1 MSDLVQPAVAFLATI
16 LLIVVLRP
24 VALRIGL
31 IDRPNARKA
40 HSGEIPL
47 IGGLAIFFA
56 ILISLVGSAW
66 WGGHTLA
73 ESGILSFMVAT
84 GVLVLVGALDDMR
97 GLSPAIRFPVQ
108 IVASLIMVYGAGV
121 ILQDLGALTWSGDAL
136 SLGWLAVPFT
146 VFVSVGMI
154 NAINMADGLDGLSG
168 NLTLVLLAGLGV
180 ANSIWGDTGHL
191 EMLNIV
197 SGAVAGFLV
206 FNQRN
211 FWLNKAWVFL
221 GDAGS
226 MMLGLALAWAA
237 IDLADV
243 NARVVSPAAILWFLA
258 IPVFD
263 TVSLMCRRIARGQ
276 SPFHADSEH
285 LHHLFVKA
293 GFTVGE
299 TIAYICFLAAC
310 GCIVGLMVTW
320 YRLPELW
327 VAVAFVLA
335 GLLYLWLVQSSWSR
349 RSFLGRPLTD

>member
-1 MSDLVQPAVAFLATI
+1 MSALLQPAIAFVATI
-16 LLIVVLRP
+16 FLIVLLRP
-24 VALRIGL
+24 LAQRVGL
-31 IDRPNARKA
+31 IDLPGERKD

-56 ILISLVGSAW
+56 ILISLIGADR
-66 WGGHTLA
+66 WGGYGVSQP
-73 ESGILSFMVAT
+73 EILSFVIAA
-84 GVLVLVGALDDMR
+84 GVLVLVGALDDR
-97 GLSPAIRFPVQ
+97 LGLSPAVRFAAQ
-108 IVASLIMVYGAGV
+108 ITAALIMVYGGGV
-121 ILQDLGALTWSGDAL
+121 ILENLGVLTWTGNTVA
-136 SLGWLAVPFT
+136 LGWLAVPFT
-146 VFVSVGMI
+146 VFVTVGMI

-168 NLTLVLLAGLGV
+168 NLTLVLLAGLGI
-180 ANSIWGDTGHL
+180 ANSIWGDADHL

-197 SGAVAGFLV
+197 SAAVAGFLV

-226 MMLGLALAWAA
+226 MMLGLSLAWAA
-237 IDLADV
+237 IDLADLD
-243 NARVVSPAAILWFLA
+243 AAIVSPAAILWFLA

-263 TVSLMCRRIARGQ
+263 TVSLMCRRVARGQ

-310 GCIVGLMVTW
+310 GCIVGLIVTW
-320 YRLPELW
+320 YRVAELW
-327 VAVAFVLA
+327 VALAFVFT

-349 RSFLGRPLTD
+349 RSFLGRPLSK